1 MLLFDAFGKDGI
13 KKCRVSPDAFCQ
25 MAYQLAYYRTYTKV
39 TPTYESCS
47 VRQYLHGR
55 TETIRSC
62 RCVSRCEWIGLI
74 ESETLNYFAPEHI
87 TEYYMPRITNLS
99 RIVP

>member
-87 TEYYMPRITNLS
+87 ICHESPIFH
-99 RIVP
+99 V

>member
-62 RCVSRCEWIGLI
+62 RCVSRCARTTVGLR
-74 ESETLNYFAPEHI
+74 ERERERERERLRTTSPLNI
-87 TEYYMPRITNLS
+87 
-99 RIVP
+99 